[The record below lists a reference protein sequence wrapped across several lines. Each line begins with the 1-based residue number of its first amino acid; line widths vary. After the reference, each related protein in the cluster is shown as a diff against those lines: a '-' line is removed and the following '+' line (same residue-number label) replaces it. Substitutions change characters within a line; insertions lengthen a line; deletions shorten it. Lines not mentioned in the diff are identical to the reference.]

1 MTKGLKTD
9 GKRDGSLHSCDGK
22 FGNHT
27 PGFLPAPF
35 TWDTFLE
42 KRLMISD
49 SIVLISTL

>member
-22 FGNHT
+22 CGKHT
-27 PGFLPAPF
+27 PGCLPAPF
-35 TWDTFLE
+35 TWNTFLE
-42 KRLMISD
+42 KRLISD